1 MKLRQPLSNQK
12 GANSFRQEISKA
24 YKMRERFSGSHQ
36 GAGFL
41 MEFARRALFGEA
53 MGGRA
58 AYKNSFQGGYG
69 NGKKSYSFYVGV
81 SNGRP
86 S

>member
-36 GAGFL
+36 GSRFSYGICAAGFIW
-41 MEFARRALFGEA
+41 R
-53 MGGRA
+53 
-58 AYKNSFQGGYG
+58 
-69 NGKKSYSFYVGV
+69 
-81 SNGRP
+81 SNGRQ
-86 S
+86 SRV